1 MKSPQRGESQPHAC
15 AGHSALHQFQHPSTV
30 IVRRNFSPCRR
41 WTKSTEGLYRGPVS
55 RNGMRGNI
63 LFRFEIAQEFLPVT
77 IRANWTA
84 GLRFFGSNAFQ
95 NFSDCRRIVVVCGR
109 PPPGLVV
116 RMGTSL
122 RSGPSTIWCSNE
134 PSDRTETWHPSI

>member
-1 MKSPQRGESQPHAC
+1 MKSPQRGESQAHAR
-15 AGHSALHQFQHPSTV
+15 ASHSALHQFQHPSTV

-41 WTKSTEGLYRGPVS
+41 WAKSTEGLYRGPVS

-63 LFRFEIAQEFLPVT
+63 LFRFEIAQEFLLVT
-77 IRANWTA
+77 IRSNWTA
-84 GLRFFGSNAFQ
+84 GLRFFGSSAFQ
-95 NFSDCRRIVVVCGR
+95 NFSDCRRIVDVCGR
-109 PPPGLVV
+109 APLGLVV

-134 PSDRTETWHPSI
+134 PSGRTGTWHPSI